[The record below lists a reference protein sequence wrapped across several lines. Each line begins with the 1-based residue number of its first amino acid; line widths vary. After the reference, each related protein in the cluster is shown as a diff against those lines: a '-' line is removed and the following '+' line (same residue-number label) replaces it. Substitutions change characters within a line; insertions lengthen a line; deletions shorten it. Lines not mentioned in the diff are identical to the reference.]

1 MKSEKD
7 KYMIS
12 LTYEIFLK
20 DTYELTYKT
29 EIDSH
34 IDNKFM
40 VSKGNRRGWRR
51 DQLGVWN

>member
-40 VSKGNRRGWRR
+40 VSKGNRRG
-51 DQLGVWN
+51 